1 MSSCIDLTGQ
11 EARSD
16 KGQHPPAVEANRRLP
31 FSLNTAVSPALTV
44 HGDKNQEQGRIFAVR
59 STAGTPI
66 ESPTT

>member
-16 KGQHPPAVEANRRLP
+16 KGQHPPAVESRPPPAVL
-31 FSLNTAVSPALTV
+31 TQHGVSPALTV